1 MLFYFS
7 FSHEPL
13 MIRFWLPFA
22 AFVLAGF
29 SASATSFPVL
39 PADSIGVEYQN
50 NKMLI
55 KHRVSP
61 GETLYGLARRY
72 KVPVEDIL
80 EVNPKVKG
88 ALLSGQ
94 IVLVPRTRVV
104 LAPAATTAAV
114 RRPAASA
121 GATKGLATDSR
132 GNRVYKVKPGQTLF
146 SIASRFGVSTNT
158 LIRQNRLPASGV
170 VNAGQTL
177 IIVPAGQPA
186 APREAVAAVKPA
198 APASVSA
205 PEPVTALP
213 AHTPA
218 TLPANRP
225 EREAVPVVKEVA
237 KEEPKKEEP
246 KKEVAHDE
254 AATAS
259 TAKPEEERG
268 PERANE
274 VIRRVTESGLA
285 AVIPNTTSV
294 KYLAL
299 HKTAPVG
306 TIVQVRNIM
315 NNVSVYVRVIGQL
328 PDTGENSNILIRLSP
343 RAVQMLSTPDAR
355 FRVETSYMP

>member
-1 MLFYFS
+1 
-7 FSHEPL
+7 
-13 MIRFWLPFA
+13 MIRFLLPFA

-29 SASATSFPVL
+29 SASATSISVL
-39 PADSIGVEYQN
+39 PADSIGVEYQH
-50 NKMLI
+50 NKLLI

-80 EVNPKVKG
+80 AVNPKVKG

-94 IVLVPRTRVV
+94 IVLVPRTRVL

-121 GATKGLATDSR
+121 AATKGLATDAR
-132 GNRVYKVKPGQTLF
+132 GNRVYKVKPGQTLY
-146 SIASRFGVSTNT
+146 SIASRFGVSTHT
-158 LIRQNRLPASGV
+158 LIRQNRLPASGT
-170 VNAGQTL
+170 VNSGQTL
-177 IIVPAGQPA
+177 IIIPADQQA
-186 APREAVAAVKPA
+186 APRPAVATVKPA

-218 TLPANRP
+218 PLPANRP
-225 EREAVPVVKEVA
+225 ERETAPVAKEVA
-237 KEEPKKEEP
+237 VAKDEPKKEEP
-246 KKEVAHDE
+246 KGKEPAHDE

>member
-1 MLFYFS
+1 
-7 FSHEPL
+7 

-22 AFVLAGF
+22 ALLLAGF
-29 SASATSFPVL
+29 SASATSSWVF

-50 NKMLI
+50 NKLLI
-55 KHRVSP
+55 KHRVAP

-80 EVNPKVKG
+80 EANPKVKG
-88 ALLSGQ
+88 ALLTGQ

-104 LAPAATTAAV
+104 LAPAATTT
-114 RRPAASA
+114 ASA
-121 GATKGLATDSR
+121 RRSAKPTVAAAGSAKGLPADAK
-132 GNRVYKVKPGQTLF
+132 GNRVYRVKPGQTLF
-146 SIASRFGVSTNT
+146 SIANKFDVSTST
-158 LIRQNRLPASGV
+158 LIRQNHLPASGT
-170 VNAGQTL
+170 VNSGQTL
-177 IIVPAGQPA
+177 IIIPAGQTA
-186 APREAVAAVKPA
+186 APRETVAAVKPA

-213 AHTPA
+213 AHAPA
-218 TLPANRP
+218 TLPTSRP
-225 EREAVPVVKEVA
+225 ERETPPVVKEVA

-246 KKEVAHDE
+246 RKKETDSDE
-254 AATAS
+254 TATAS
-259 TAKPEEERG
+259 TKPEEERG

>member
-1 MLFYFS
+1 M
-7 FSHEPL
+7 
-13 MIRFWLPFA
+13 
-22 AFVLAGF
+22 
-29 SASATSFPVL
+29 

-104 LAPAATTAAV
+104 LAPAATTAAA
-114 RRPAASA
+114 RRPAAPAAAA
-121 GATKGLATDSR
+121 GATKGLASDAR

-170 VNAGQTL
+170 VRSGQTL

-186 APREAVAAVKPA
+186 APRPAVAAVKPA

-213 AHTPA
+213 PHTPA
-218 TLPANRP
+218 TLPATRP
-225 EREAVPVVKEVA
+225 ERETQPVVKEVA

-246 KKEVAHDE
+246 KSKEPAHDE